1 MANGVKIRGRDNI
14 QRHDRDR
21 LVRNGLS
28 CLDGGGRW
36 GGGYQPIS
44 VEGGAAALGPEI
56 GALPHVP
63 GVGEELLP
71 DSGYGLDGEVPKD
84 KKGGLLPLRPLV
96 ADLILP
102 IKEST

>member
-14 QRHDRDR
+14 QGHDRDR
-21 LVRNGLS
+21 LVQNGLS
-28 CLDGGGRW
+28 CLD